1 MINLDRLHRFR
12 QVHEHE
18 FRNSYINF
26 IILGGFR
33 LSTKLDHLRVGDV
46 FPAFLATSRGIP
58 MRKSRF
64 NEREIVS
71 VLQEYD
77 AGASV
82 TDLCR
87 KHGIS
92 STTLYKWMS
101 RYGGM
106 GRSELRR
113 QRSCSPII
121 RSSIAFWP
129 TRCWTTPV

>member
-1 MINLDRLHRFR
+1 
-12 QVHEHE
+12 
-18 FRNSYINF
+18 
-26 IILGGFR
+26 
-33 LSTKLDHLRVGDV
+33 
-46 FPAFLATSRGIP
+46 

-64 NEREIVS
+64 NERQIVG
-71 VLQEYD
+71 VLQECD

-92 STTLYKWMS
+92 STTLHERKS

-106 GRSELRR
+106 GRSELSRP
-113 QRSCSPII
+113 RSWSPRT

-129 TRCWTTPV
+129 TRCWTTPG